1 VAPHKKKV
9 VAALIIIALG
19 SSALAV
25 CKLRSAADKPE
36 PRQVGASS
44 LFANDPNFSAS
55 SNSSI
60 SSSEMFFKLMLSVLL
75 VAVLGA
81 AAIYASKKL
90 LPRITNLPGKK
101 IRIVET
107 VHLGPRKALHL
118 VEIGDQ
124 RLLIG
129 STNENITRL
138 ADVTLTFASRLGL
151 AETDAELSTR
161 ETDDNPGIL

>member
-1 VAPHKKKV
+1 VAPHKRKV

-19 SSALAV
+19 SGALAV
-25 CKLRSAADKPE
+25 CKLQSAADKPE
-36 PRQVGASS
+36 PRQVGAGS
-44 LFANDPNFSAS
+44 LFANDPNFSAG

-138 ADVTLTFASRLGL
+138 ADVTLTFA
-151 AETDAELSTR
+151 ELSTR